1 MIVITTITSSTGLP
15 TSAIPGDAAPGEISG
30 NVLPSVYGG
39 SNFSLTL
46 SFEVKDDGFTTNYD
60 VLSVSPTT
68 DFSSIGL
75 DLESVSSSTLVL
87 SGSVINVFPGEF
99 YRFLLRS
106 GTETN
111 LAPVNT
117 ADWVTVTGW
126 GSPTVKE
133 SSSTYTFDVTY
144 DNLGT
149 TASISTSSVQLY
161 FWNFDSGLN
170 TFKLLIDQGEY

>member
-15 TSAIPGDAAPGEISG
+15 TSSIPGDASPGEIAG
-30 NVLPSVYGG
+30 NILPSVYGG

-46 SFEVKDDGFTTNYD
+46 SFEVKDESLITNYD
-60 VLSVSPTT
+60 VLSVSATS

-75 DLESVSSSTLVL
+75 NIQNLSSSTLSI
-87 SGSVINVFPGEF
+87 SGSVINVFPGEY

-111 LAPVNT
+111 LAPINT

-126 GSPTVKE
+126 GIPSVRE

-149 TASISTSSVQLY
+149 TATLSTSSSQLY

-170 TFKLLIDQGEY
+170 TFKLLINQGEY